1 MADQRLR
8 PWERLKRP
16 SEFQPVFRDGEKLV
30 APAFVLYV
38 LPGSGPTSRLGM
50 AVSRRV
56 GSAVVRNR
64 VKRLIREVFRLHKA
78 QLPVPCDV
86 VFVARPQVAGVS
98 LGECTRQYVA
108 LLRRRWPDAGAGQSN
123 GTTGSAELSALP
135 AGLKTHVIPSL
146 ASTPRLPGGSW

>member
-16 SEFQPVFRDGEKLV
+16 SEFQRVFRDGEKLV

-38 LPGSGPTSRLGM
+38 LPGSEPTSRLGM

-56 GSAVVRNR
+56 GGAVVRNR

-78 QLPVPCDV
+78 QLPVSCDV
-86 VFVARPQVAGVS
+86 VFVARRQVTGAS
-98 LGECTRQYVA
+98 LGEYTRQYVA
-108 LLRRRWPDAGAGQSN
+108 LLRRRWPGGGAGQSN
-123 GTTGSAELSALP
+123 GTTGSAELS
-135 AGLKTHVIPSL
+135 PSQQ
-146 ASTPRLPGGSW
+146 G

>member
-64 VKRLIREVFRLHKA
+64 VKRLIREVFRLPA
-78 QLPVPCDV
+78 ASYQLL
-86 VFVARPQVAGVS
+86 AISYQ
-98 LGECTRQYVA
+98 L
-108 LLRRRWPDAGAGQSN
+108 
-123 GTTGSAELSALP
+123 SAEAVSWASGIATAMRLLAPIAEGDLLP
-135 AGLKTHVIPSL
+135 AAGLSHAAPGSTAESAETAVQLGGAEL
-146 ASTPRLPGGSW
+146 AA